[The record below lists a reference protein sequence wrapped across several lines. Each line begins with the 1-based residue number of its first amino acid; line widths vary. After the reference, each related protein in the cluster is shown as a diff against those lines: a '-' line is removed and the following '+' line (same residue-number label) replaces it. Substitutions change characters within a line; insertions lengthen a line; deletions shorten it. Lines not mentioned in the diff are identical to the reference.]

1 MACLQKLE
9 LKPFEFQGHLANRR
23 VTSFGLRYD
32 YSRRTVEAAS
42 EFPPFLNELRAK
54 AAEFAGCDVSEF
66 RQAGVNEYRPG
77 AGIGWHKDKE
87 LFGIVVG
94 VSLLAPAMMRFRRAQ
109 GRGWARLAQTIAPRS
124 MYVLSG
130 EARTEWEHS
139 IPPVDQLRYSLT
151 FRTLASAVPSDA
163 CVITIVEVLAPL
175 APSHPT
181 NLNSCAMRSDRSTSR
196 GAYLPTSREINE
208 LRLWDTR
215 PSSGNRGTR
224 PISVLNFRLGSKHRF

>member
-1 MACLQKLE
+1 MARQSALFTEPEQWTPAGFRYQEDVITEVEEAALVDWLQKLQ

-32 YSRRTVEAAS
+32 YSRRTVETAS

-54 AAEFAGCDVSEF
+54 AAEFAGRGVSEF

-77 AGIGWHKDKE
+77 AGIGWHKDKA

-94 VSLLAPAMMRFRRAQ
+94 VSLLAPATMRFRRAQ
-109 GRGWARLAQTIAPRS
+109 GRGWTRLAQRIAPRS

-139 IPPVDQLRYSLT
+139 IPPLDELRYSIT
-151 FRTLASAVPSDA
+151 FRTLAD
-163 CVITIVEVLAPL
+163 
-175 APSHPT
+175 
-181 NLNSCAMRSDRSTSR
+181 
-196 GAYLPTSREINE
+196 GASL
-208 LRLWDTR
+208 DD
-215 PSSGNRGTR
+215 G
-224 PISVLNFRLGSKHRF
+224 

>member
-1 MACLQKLE
+1 MARQSALFTEPEQLTPAGFRYQEDVITEVEEAALVDWLQKLE

-23 VTSFGLRYD
+23 VISFGLRYD
-32 YSRRTVEAAS
+32 YSRRTVEAAN

-54 AAEFAGCDVSEF
+54 AAEFAGRGVSEF

-77 AGIGWHKDKE
+77 AGIGWHKDKA

-94 VSLLAPAMMRFRRAQ
+94 VSLSAAATMRFRRAQ

-139 IPPVDQLRYSLT
+139 IPPLDQLRYSIT
-151 FRTLASAVPSDA
+151 FRTLADSA
-163 CVITIVEVLAPL
+163 
-175 APSHPT
+175 
-181 NLNSCAMRSDRSTSR
+181 
-196 GAYLPTSREINE
+196 
-208 LRLWDTR
+208 
-215 PSSGNRGTR
+215 
-224 PISVLNFRLGSKHRF
+224 SVAAG

>member
-1 MACLQKLE
+1 MTRQTALFPEPGNKTEQVTPAGFGYQEDVITEVEEATLVAALQNLE

-23 VTSFGLRYD
+23 VISFGLRYD

-54 AAEFAGCDVSEF
+54 AAEFTGRDVSEF

-77 AGIGWHKDKE
+77 AGIGWHKDKA

-94 VSLLAPAMMRFRRAQ
+94 VSLLAPAAMRFRRVQ
-109 GRGWARLAQTIAPRS
+109 GRGWARLTKTIAPRS

-139 IPPVDQLRYSLT
+139 IPPLDQLRYSIT
-151 FRTLASAVPSDA
+151 FRTLADGAS
-163 CVITIVEVLAPL
+163 LA
-175 APSHPT
+175 
-181 NLNSCAMRSDRSTSR
+181 N
-196 GAYLPTSREINE
+196 G
-208 LRLWDTR
+208 
-215 PSSGNRGTR
+215 
-224 PISVLNFRLGSKHRF
+224 